1 MPYVYHQTTDFH
13 LGTTK
18 GLPMSKEVVKV
29 ILWEENQKD
38 FLKKFYDLQFVPRI
52 GEEVYLK
59 KEKWKVTRVEHDL
72 EISEINIYME
82 LIKKAKQEKSS
93 NS

>member
-1 MPYVYHQTTDFH
+1 
-13 LGTTK
+13 
-18 GLPMSKEVVKV
+18 MSREVTKV

-38 FLKKFYDLQFVPRI
+38 FLKKFYDLQFTPRI

-59 KEKWKVTRVEHDL
+59 KEKWKVTRVEHDI
-72 EISEINIYME
+72 EVNEINIYME
-82 LIKKAKQEKSS
+82 LMKKPKQEKSS

>member
-1 MPYVYHQTTDFH
+1 
-13 LGTTK
+13 
-18 GLPMSKEVVKV
+18 MSKEVAKV
-29 ILWEENQKD
+29 IIWEENQKD

-72 EISEINIYME
+72 EVNEVNVYIE
-82 LIKKAKQEKSS
+82 LIKKVKQEKSS

>member
-1 MPYVYHQTTDFH
+1 
-13 LGTTK
+13 
-18 GLPMSKEVVKV
+18 MSKEVAKV

-52 GEEVYLK
+52 GEEIYLK
-59 KEKWKVTRVEHDL
+59 KEKWKVTKVEHDL
-72 EISEINIYME
+72 EVNEVNVYIE
-82 LIKKAKQEKSS
+82 LLKKVKQDKSS

>member
-1 MPYVYHQTTDFH
+1 
-13 LGTTK
+13 
-18 GLPMSKEVVKV
+18 MSKEVAKV

-38 FLKKFYDLQFVPRI
+38 FLKKFHDLQFVPRT

-72 EISEINIYME
+72 EVNEVNVYME
-82 LIKKAKQEKSS
+82 LIKKAKPEKSS
-93 NS
+93 TSSNS

>member
-1 MPYVYHQTTDFH
+1 
-13 LGTTK
+13 
-18 GLPMSKEVVKV
+18 MSQEPVKV

-38 FLKKFYDLQFVPRI
+38 FLKKFYDLQFTPRV

-59 KEKWKVTRVEHDL
+59 KEKWKVTRVEHDV
-72 EISEINIYME
+72 EISEINVYMQ
-82 LIKKAKQEKSS
+82 LIKKVKQDKPS

>member
-1 MPYVYHQTTDFH
+1 
-13 LGTTK
+13 
-18 GLPMSKEVVKV
+18 MSKEVAKV

-52 GEEVYLK
+52 GEEIYLK
-59 KEKWKVTRVEHDL
+59 KEQWRVTRVEHDL
-72 EISEINIYME
+72 EVNEVNVYIE
-82 LIKKAKQEKSS
+82 LIKKIKQDKSS

>member
-1 MPYVYHQTTDFH
+1 
-13 LGTTK
+13 
-18 GLPMSKEVVKV
+18 MSKEVVKV

>member
-1 MPYVYHQTTDFH
+1 
-13 LGTTK
+13 
-18 GLPMSKEVVKV
+18 MSQEPVKV

-38 FLKKFYDLQFVPRI
+38 FLKKFYDLQFTPRV

-59 KEKWKVTRVEHDL
+59 KEKWKVTRVEHDV
-72 EISEINIYME
+72 EISEINVYMQ
-82 LIKKAKQEKSS
+82 LIKKVKQEKPS

>member
-1 MPYVYHQTTDFH
+1 
-13 LGTTK
+13 
-18 GLPMSKEVVKV
+18 MSKEVVKV

-38 FLKKFYDLQFVPRI
+38 FLKKFYDLQFIPRI

-59 KEKWKVTRVEHDL
+59 KENWRVTRVEHDL
-72 EISEINIYME
+72 EVSEINIYIE
-82 LIKKAKQEKSS
+82 LIQKVKQEKTY

>member
-1 MPYVYHQTTDFH
+1 
-13 LGTTK
+13 
-18 GLPMSKEVVKV
+18 MSKEVVKL

-38 FLKKFYDLQFVPRI
+38 FLKKFYDIQFIPRI

-59 KEKWKVTRVEHDL
+59 KENWRVTRVEHDL
-72 EISEINIYME
+72 EVSEINIYME
-82 LIKKAKQEKSS
+82 VIKKVKQEKSS

>member
-1 MPYVYHQTTDFH
+1 
-13 LGTTK
+13 
-18 GLPMSKEVVKV
+18 MSKDLAKV

-52 GEEVYLK
+52 GEEIYLK
-59 KEKWKVTRVEHDL
+59 KEKWRVTRVEHDL
-72 EISEINIYME
+72 EVNEINVYIE
-82 LIKKAKQEKSS
+82 IIKKVKHEKAS

>member
-1 MPYVYHQTTDFH
+1 
-13 LGTTK
+13 
-18 GLPMSKEVVKV
+18 MSKEPVKV

-38 FLKKFYDLQFVPRI
+38 FLKKFYDLQFIPRV

-59 KEKWKVTRVEHDL
+59 KEKWKVTRVEHDV
-72 EISEINIYME
+72 EISEINVYME
-82 LIKKAKQEKSS
+82 LIKKAKQDKSS

>member
-1 MPYVYHQTTDFH
+1 MSSNY
-13 LGTTK
+13 
-18 GLPMSKEVVKV
+18 LPSSSNKIGISNEQRSSQSNIMGRKSKRFSQKV
-29 ILWEENQKD
+29 
-38 FLKKFYDLQFVPRI
+38 LQNIQFTPRV

-59 KEKWKVTRVEHDL
+59 KERWKVTRVEHDL
-72 EISEINIYME
+72 EISEINVYME

>member
-1 MPYVYHQTTDFH
+1 
-13 LGTTK
+13 
-18 GLPMSKEVVKV
+18 MSKESAKV

-38 FLKKFYDLQFVPRI
+38 FLKKFYDLQFIPRV

-59 KEKWKVTRVEHDL
+59 KEKWKVTRVEHDV
-72 EISEINIYME
+72 EISEINVYME
-82 LIKKAKQEKSS
+82 LIKKAKQDKSS

>member
-1 MPYVYHQTTDFH
+1 
-13 LGTTK
+13 
-18 GLPMSKEVVKV
+18 MSREVTKV

-38 FLKKFYDLQFVPRI
+38 FIKKFYDLQFVPRI

-59 KEKWKVTRVEHDL
+59 KEKWRVTRVEHDL
-72 EISEINIYME
+72 EVSEINVHIE
-82 LIKKAKQEKSS
+82 LIKKVKQDKLP